1 MSERGACGDECHL
14 LPPTTT
20 GELPT
25 PNPDPWDPRDTDP
38 GAKGGAGGPRHEG
51 RASLLYG
58 GARPATASAPA
69 LPLGVGGS
77 GPVAKP
83 PAPTTKTSRSSGSSW
98 SPAPECM
105 LATSC
110 ARTSRPYSPTSPQ
123 LEARIAGGSPAT
135 STGEIADA
143 LGGRA
148 VRDGSR
154 LDMGGVTGIEGV
166 AKAEAGVDGCG
177 SPRSQRSEESE
188 KRLRGR
194 GSSVVGLKECTE
206 EASRSEEVRNEAE
219 PPLLSRFLLAC
230 GPPLEA
236 ARVRVSDDF
245 DLGGLDMSAT

>member
-1 MSERGACGDECHL
+1 
-14 LPPTTT
+14 
-20 GELPT
+20 
-25 PNPDPWDPRDTDP
+25 
-38 GAKGGAGGPRHEG
+38 
-51 RASLLYG
+51 
-58 GARPATASAPA
+58 
-69 LPLGVGGS
+69 
-77 GPVAKP
+77 
-83 PAPTTKTSRSSGSSW
+83 
-98 SPAPECM
+98 
-105 LATSC
+105 
-110 ARTSRPYSPTSPQ
+110 
-123 LEARIAGGSPAT
+123 
-135 STGEIADA
+135 
-143 LGGRA
+143 

-230 GPPLEA
+230 GPPLED